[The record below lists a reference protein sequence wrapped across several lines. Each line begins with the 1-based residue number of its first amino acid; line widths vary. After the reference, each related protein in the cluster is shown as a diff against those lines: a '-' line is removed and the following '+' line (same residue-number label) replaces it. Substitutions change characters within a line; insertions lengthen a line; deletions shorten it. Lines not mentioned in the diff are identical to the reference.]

1 MKGRKLKRALGMQII
16 VVMNY
21 ISQEAIEL
29 LAQVDQ
35 GNISESLSE
44 SITECSDQFLE
55 LERGIAN
62 RYLKIDEYESIEQE
76 VFQAVNGEQDGLNN
90 ALELLEYSG
99 SRLDSIPM
107 ETIGGMQMIQL
118 SKYAKGSIMV

>member
-1 MKGRKLKRALGMQII
+1 MQII

-76 VFQAVNGEQDGLNN
+76 VLQAVNGEHDGLNN

>member
-1 MKGRKLKRALGMQII
+1 MKGRKFKRALGMQMI
-16 VVMNY
+16 VVLNY

-35 GNISESLSE
+35 GNISESLSK
-44 SITECSDQFLE
+44 SITKCKNQFLA

-62 RYLKIDEYESIEQE
+62 KYLKIGEYQLVDQE
-76 VFQAVNGEQDGLNN
+76 VFQAVNGEHNGLNN

-99 SRLDSIPM
+99 KKLGRIPM
-107 ETIGGMQMIQL
+107 ETIRGLQMIQL